1 MPATSIFLHKSVRDY
16 ADRVA
21 TVVDTSRSE
30 IVENCI
36 SYIKE
41 NIDENKVWEGYNK
54 KLEALEEKEEEEEEK
69 EKD

>member
-1 MPATSIFLHKSVRDY
+1 MGQTSIYLHKSIQDY

-54 KLEALEEKEEEEEEK
+54 KLEALEEKEEALQEEEE
-69 EKD
+69 